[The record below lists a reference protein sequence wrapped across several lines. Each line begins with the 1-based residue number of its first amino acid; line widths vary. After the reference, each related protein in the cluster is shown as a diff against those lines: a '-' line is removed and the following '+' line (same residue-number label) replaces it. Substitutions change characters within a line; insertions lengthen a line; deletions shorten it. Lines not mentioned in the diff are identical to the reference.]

1 MGPHSGVQRILFVCT
16 ANQCRSRT
24 AEDLYCGDPWYQVV
38 SAGTDV
44 SAAEPDEQ
52 PVTRELVDWAE
63 LIVAMEPYHKKVLN
77 ERFPGC
83 ESKTVVLH
91 IPDRFYRGDPQ
102 LIAILRERLARYL

>member
-1 MGPHSGVQRILFVCT
+1 MGLYSGLRRILFVCT

-24 AEDLYCGDPWYQVV
+24 AEDLYSLDPWYQVL

-44 SAAEPDEQ
+44 CTAEPEER
-52 PVTRELVDWAE
+52 PVTQELVDWAE
-63 LIVAMEPYHKKVLN
+63 LIFAMEPYHKKTLM

-83 ESKTVVLH
+83 ESKIVVLH

-102 LIAILRERLARYL
+102 LVTILRNRLAEYL